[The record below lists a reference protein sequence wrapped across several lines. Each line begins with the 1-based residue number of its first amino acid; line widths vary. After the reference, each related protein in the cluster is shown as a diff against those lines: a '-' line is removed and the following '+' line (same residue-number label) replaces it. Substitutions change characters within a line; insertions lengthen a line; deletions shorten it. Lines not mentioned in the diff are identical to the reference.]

1 MNKSWLVREV
11 SRRSGA
17 EPAQV
22 ARVLDALLDA
32 IRDTVAKGDR
42 IVLSG
47 FGAFERVRRN
57 PRTGR
62 NPHTREPVQI
72 PARYVP
78 AFRPGTRFRDAVA
91 TPRAR
96 KRAAPRTRAAASR
109 R

>member
-1 MNKSWLVREV
+1 M

-22 ARVLDALLDA
+22 ARILDALLDA
-32 IRDTVAKGDR
+32 IRDTVGKGER

-62 NPHTREPVQI
+62 NPHTGEPVKI

-78 AFRPGTRFRDAVA
+78 AFRPGTRFREAVA

-96 KRAAPRTRAAASR
+96 KRATARPKRTPASR
-109 R
+109 T

>member
-1 MNKSWLVREV
+1 MNKSRLVREV
-11 SRRSGA
+11 SRRTGA

-22 ARVLDALLDA
+22 ATILDAVLDA
-32 IRDTVAKGDR
+32 IRDTVVKGER

-62 NPHTREPVQI
+62 NPHTGEPVKI
-72 PARYVP
+72 PARNVP
-78 AFRPGTRFRDAVA
+78 AFRPGTRFRESVA
-91 TPRAR
+91 APRAR
-96 KRAAPRTRAAASR
+96 KRTSSVRASR